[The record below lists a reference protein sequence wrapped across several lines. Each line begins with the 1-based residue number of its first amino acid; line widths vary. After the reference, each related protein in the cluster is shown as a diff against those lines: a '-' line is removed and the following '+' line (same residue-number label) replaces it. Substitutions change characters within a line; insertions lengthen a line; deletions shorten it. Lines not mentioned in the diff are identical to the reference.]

1 MTLGTAVFACF
12 ILQGHP
18 RLVSALSK
26 LYSQLL
32 GREINAQTEVLV
44 TAGAYEALFSSIFGH
59 ISTGDEVIIIE
70 PFFDCYDPMVRAAG
84 GTPRF
89 IPLRL
94 VSMGICTLAAC
105 EQRKYGSRSVD
116 W

>member
-1 MTLGTAVFACF
+1 MDTPFAF
-12 ILQGHP
+12 QGHP
-18 RLVSALSK
+18 RLVNALSK

-32 GREINAQTEVLV
+32 GREINSQTEILV
-44 TAGAYEALFSSIFGH
+44 TSGAYEALFSTISGH
-59 ISTGDEVIIIE
+59 TSPGDEVIIIE

-94 VSMGICTLAAC
+94 VSTVTHSCYIGKLC
-105 EQRKYGSRSVD
+105 Q
-116 W
+116 